1 MDSVKKIYQYA
12 EPNLT
17 LVGWMGLIGFP
28 VYYYVWTDLFPQGYE
43 SLTLRLIGSL
53 LFAGI
58 AFRNSFPKLLQPY
71 LPYYYLFAIGFCL
84 PFFFCF
90 MMLMNDWSIVWVMS
104 FMASIFLHVLL
115 VHETKVMLPQVLIS
129 VLLAY
134 FSVYVVMQQPP
145 SHAVSWTYMPIF
157 IFTYVFG
164 NLFYFRNQVSHESK
178 ASLAKAFGAGIAHEM
193 RNPMSALK
201 SSVDIVRSI
210 LPDARS
216 EAKDHTI
223 SHQDLIQLHNIL
235 NNADDVI
242 HSGNETIDLLL
253 TSIDQHRVSTSTFRQ
268 LSTALV
274 VENAVKSFGY
284 KRAVDK
290 QAVQLIIN
298 KEFDFFGSDTLLK
311 FAIYNLMKNA
321 FYYQNSDDFLIKIEL
336 NRVNGVNVIT
346 VRDNGIGIEQD
357 KIEDIFKDFYTF
369 GKNNSYGLG
378 LPFCKK
384 VMDSFGG
391 RIYCESVFGEW
402 TKFTLQF
409 PDVKSEKV
417 ESIKTELLKTK
428 SILLIAETSPLS
440 RHLNEQAFYLGY
452 SLDILSPEKA
462 IDKESYE
469 FDVILID
476 LSSFDNH
483 WDKLTL
489 LEGPLHSTEAKIA
502 YIFDSSSSYPLNTS
516 RYLTIYPVEVSRF
529 FENTTEVIEQ
539 LLFASDEIQLDRK
552 MIPQR
557 ELNYQRNILLV
568 DDNDSVRTFSSILLE
583 RQGYNVSQAHDGKQ
597 ALELLKTNKIDLILM
612 DVEMPIIDGLE
623 ATSIIRSSMDEY
635 RRTPIIGYTGD
646 NSSDMISRIYRSGM
660 NDYIVKP
667 ADKEKLLN
675 KIADWL

>member
-28 VYYYVWTDLFPQGYE
+28 VYYYVWTELFPQGYE

-58 AFRNSFPKLLQPY
+58 AFRNFFPKLLQPY

-145 SHAVSWTYMPIF
+145 SHAISWTYMPIF
-157 IFTYVFG
+157 IFIYVFG

-210 LPDARS
+210 LPDVRS

-290 QAVQLIIN
+290 KAVQLIIN

-346 VRDNGIGIEQD
+346 VKDNGIGIEQD

-462 IDKESYE
+462 IDRERYE

-476 LSSFDNH
+476 LSSFDNQ

-502 YIFDSSSSYPLNTS
+502 YIFDSSSSYPLNIS
-516 RYLTIYPVEVSRF
+516 RYLTIYPVEVSRL
-529 FENTTEVIEQ
+529 FENSTEVIEQ
-539 LLFASDEIQLDRK
+539 LLFASDEIKLDRK

-583 RQGYNVSQAHDGKQ
+583 RQGYNVNQAHDGKQ

>member
-321 FYYQNSDDFLIKIEL
+321 FYYQNSDGFLIKIEL

>member
-1 MDSVKKIYQYA
+1 
-12 EPNLT
+12 
-17 LVGWMGLIGFP
+17 
-28 VYYYVWTDLFPQGYE
+28 
-43 SLTLRLIGSL
+43 
-53 LFAGI
+53 
-58 AFRNSFPKLLQPY
+58 
-71 LPYYYLFAIGFCL
+71 
-84 PFFFCF
+84 

-210 LPDARS
+210 LPDVRS

-583 RQGYNVSQAHDGKQ
+583 RQGYNVNQAHDGKQ

-623 ATSIIRSSMDEY
+623 ATSIIRNSMDEY

>member
-268 LSTALV
+268 LSTDLV

-428 SILLIAETSPLS
+428 SILLVAYISPLS

-476 LSSFDNH
+476 LSSFDNQ

-502 YIFDSSSSYPLNTS
+502 YLFDSSSSYPLNTS
-516 RYLTIYPVEVSRF
+516 RYLTIYPVEVNRF

-568 DDNDSVRTFSSILLE
+568 DDNDSVRTFTSILLE

-597 ALELLKTNKIDLILM
+597 ALELLKTNKIDLIFM